1 MEMFPDAQ
9 SYYSMVIFVTI
20 AIGVTFQLPLLEFIL
35 IYLGVLNVQWL
46 KKNRRI
52 VFLLILIF
60 ATVVTPPDALT
71 QISLT
76 IPLYLMY
83 EITLFLGQRARSK
96 KLAREARAERLAEL
110 RDERER
116 KEYVEMMAKE
126 RLAEEKAE
134 AEESEID
141 PSIDTSHYSLPDDYD
156 PNEIHPTPEEYGY
169 ASYDEMPDGEE
180 SAYALDS
187 YINYGNLAKP
197 VPNFSP
203 NWELNKPDLSFMA
216 PDWSLNEA
224 QPAPQEQSDPQESS
238 NAPALPSDGN
248 DSTPLEQA
256 SSENTKGEPSAGENL
271 SGTTGAKELSE
282 SKGEGMDENKPEQ
295 QKDSPQIKD
304 ENTQP

>member
-1 MEMFPDAQ
+1 
-9 SYYSMVIFVTI
+9 
-20 AIGVTFQLPLLEFIL
+20 
-35 IYLGVLNVQWL
+35 
-46 KKNRRI
+46 
-52 VFLLILIF
+52 
-60 ATVVTPPDALT
+60 
-71 QISLT
+71 
-76 IPLYLMY
+76 
-83 EITLFLGQRARSK
+83 
-96 KLAREARAERLAEL
+96 
-110 RDERER
+110 
-116 KEYVEMMAKE
+116 
-126 RLAEEKAE
+126 
-134 AEESEID
+134 
-141 PSIDTSHYSLPDDYD
+141 
-156 PNEIHPTPEEYGY
+156 
-169 ASYDEMPDGEE
+169 MPDGEE